1 MYTKQ
6 PFTIISPDGKLYMN
20 LAENLLNGHGLIN
33 TVRVEDIIVPP
44 LFPLILLP
52 FLGIFKTIYSF
63 FVFQYILYGV
73 NAIILYYLT
82 GKVFKEKRFISWIAV
97 LLYIF
102 NPVLLLNGPNYLLT
116 ETVFTFFVLIIAW
129 SLVNLCESLYAKK
142 GTNKAFIM
150 SILIICVSMLLRPHM
165 LFMFPLLGLIG
176 LYMLFK
182 KLLSVKS
189 AVMALLIPVILFGA
203 NMMHNKIVHHEA
215 VPFENYSGQN
225 LYIANNPNTKIE
237 FYNTHKLEAFVE
249 PYFFTL
255 SDLPLSEKSTLLR
268 ERAIDHI
275 LSDPVLT
282 AERVILRAKLFF
294 QGINQFD
301 TLMNL
306 LFALGFIAAL
316 IMEKGRLGVMLML
329 LYYIAGFTALSSAG
343 LLVEGQRYRAPII
356 PIYLLFSGY
365 IIQLGFMLLNGLKSR
380 KKRS

>member
-1 MYTKQ
+1 
-6 PFTIISPDGKLYMN
+6 MN
-20 LAENLLNGHGLIN
+20 LADNLLKGQGLIN

-44 LFPLILLP
+44 LFSLILLP

-63 FVFQYILYGV
+63 FVFQYILYGL

-82 GKVFKEKRFISWIAV
+82 RKVFKEKKFISWIAA

-129 SLVNLCESLYAKK
+129 SLVNLCESLQAKK
-142 GTNKAFIM
+142 GTNKAFTI

-165 LFMFPLLGLIG
+165 LFMFPLLALIG

-182 KLLSVKS
+182 KLLTVKS
-189 AVMALLIPVILFGA
+189 AVIAVLIPVILFGA

-237 FYNTHKLEAFVE
+237 FYNTNKLESFVE

-255 SDLPLSEKSTLLR
+255 SDLSLSEKSTILR

-275 LSDPVLT
+275 LSDPLLT
-282 AERVILRAKLFF
+282 AERVFLRAKLFF
-294 QGINQFD
+294 QGINQLD
-301 TLMNL
+301 SLMNL
-306 LFALGFIAAL
+306 LFVIGFIAAL
-316 IMEKGRLGVMLML
+316 MMEKGRRWMMLML

-343 LLVEGQRYRAPII
+343 LLVDGQRYRAPII
-356 PIYLLFSGY
+356 PIYLLFSAY
-365 IIQLGFMLLNGLKSR
+365 IIQWGFMLLNGLR
-380 KKRS
+380 GKKKNS